1 VCIPSHPAAE
11 QYVFFLFGELAA
23 PVAGESARLLP
34 APRYT
39 AHDAVA
45 LRFAVIAHNNLR
57 QFALN

>member
-1 VCIPSHPAAE
+1 MC
-11 QYVFFLFGELAA
+11 FFLFGELAA

-45 LRFAVIAHNNLR
+45 LRFAVTAHNNLR